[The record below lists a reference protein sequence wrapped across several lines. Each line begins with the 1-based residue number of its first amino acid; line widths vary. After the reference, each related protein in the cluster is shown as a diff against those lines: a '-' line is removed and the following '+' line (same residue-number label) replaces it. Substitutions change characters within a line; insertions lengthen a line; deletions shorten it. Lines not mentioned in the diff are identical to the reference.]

1 MAATRRQKAGF
12 AAALTAAC
20 AVAAPLTITREGVK
34 TDGKGNAVA
43 YIDRAGKGQPVTL
56 CFGQTGFVHL
66 PNGHLIEVRLGA
78 KVPMADCTY
87 FLEEREKED
96 ALPIY
101 RITPAIAE
109 YPHTWGAMITFAHNF
124 NVETYRRSSM
134 ARLFAA
140 GHWREGCDALLAY
153 DQGTVR
159 GRRMVLSWLV
169 KARKRERGPVFSTTR
184 HEAPGSRIRRAGP
197 RLRAPACRT
206 DARRSPALL
215 PDDAPEPG
223 AAPGRALARA
233 QPWKEPLPMTA
244 AASTP
249 TGETPS

>member
-1 MAATRRQKAGF
+1 
-12 AAALTAAC
+12 
-20 AVAAPLTITREGVK
+20 
-34 TDGKGNAVA
+34 
-43 YIDRAGKGQPVTL
+43 
-56 CFGQTGFVHL
+56 
-66 PNGHLIEVRLGA
+66 
-78 KVPMADCTY
+78 MADCTY

-153 DQGTVR
+153 DKGTVR
-159 GRRMVLSWLV
+159 GRRWCCPGWS
-169 KARKRERGPVFSTTR
+169 RRESGSGRPVFSTTR
-184 HEAPGSRIRRAGP
+184 HETPGSRIRRAGP
-197 RLRAPACRT
+197 RLRAPACWT

-215 PDDAPEPG
+215 PDDAPEPEQLQVERW
-223 AAPGRALARA
+223 PELNRGRNHFL
-233 QPWKEPLPMTA
+233 
-244 AASTP
+244 
-249 TGETPS
+249 